1 MCNLKSKTERKLQKI
16 KITRHT
22 FLNKNQ
28 SKTFGI
34 KKKKQP
40 VQIHGVSV
48 CRKQKDLGAQHS
60 APADCCHHMN
70 SVE

>member
-34 KKKKQP
+34 KKNPSLFKSM
-40 VQIHGVSV
+40 VLVSV
-48 CRKQKDLGAQHS
+48 ENKKTWGLNTLLLQTA
-60 APADCCHHMN
+60 
-70 SVE
+70 VTT